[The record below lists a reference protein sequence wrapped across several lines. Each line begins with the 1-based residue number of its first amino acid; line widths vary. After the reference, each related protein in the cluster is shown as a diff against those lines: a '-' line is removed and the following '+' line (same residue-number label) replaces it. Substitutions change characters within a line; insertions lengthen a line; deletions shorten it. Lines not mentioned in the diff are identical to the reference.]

1 MVRKIICR
9 SISKDGFWCYKNEH
23 IAEVQK
29 NPVLNYPFFTHH
41 GSNFCMV
48 QINQNVGEWKGQA
61 RLNLQVVKSQN
72 QYSDFYTENE
82 EF

>member
-1 MVRKIICR
+1 
-9 SISKDGFWCYKNEH
+9 
-23 IAEVQK
+23 
-29 NPVLNYPFFTHH
+29 
-41 GSNFCMV
+41 MV